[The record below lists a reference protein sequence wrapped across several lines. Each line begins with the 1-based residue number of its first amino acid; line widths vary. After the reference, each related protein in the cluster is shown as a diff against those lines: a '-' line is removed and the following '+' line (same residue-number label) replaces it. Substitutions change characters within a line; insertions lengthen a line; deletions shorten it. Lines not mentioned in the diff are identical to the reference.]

1 MKVKI
6 FNGYVLNSYSLEKKI
21 NDFLSGF
28 YKIERI
34 NFTYLRDNIILCS
47 YEGETWEEY
56 NTKMENALAATD
68 ALKSHYDQMTDS
80 YLQGRDYKNCFQM
93 E

>member
-6 FNGYVLNSYSLEKKI
+6 FNGYGLSSYSDLEKEI

-34 NFTYLRDNIILCS
+34 NFTYLRDNTILCS
-47 YEGETWEEY
+47 YEGETWEEH
-56 NTKMENALAATD
+56 NTKMENAPAA
-68 ALKSHYDQMTDS
+68 
-80 YLQGRDYKNCFQM
+80 GRWN
-93 E
+93 EISL

>member
-6 FNGYVLNSYSLEKKI
+6 FNGYGLKSSVLEEEI

-34 NFTYLRDNIILCS
+34 NFTYLRDNTILCS
-47 YEGETWEEY
+47 YEGETWEAY
-56 NTKMENALAATD
+56 NARMERTFAANDTIRPN
-68 ALKSHYDQMTDS
+68 YDQVRDS
-80 YLQGRDYKNCFQM
+80 Y
-93 E
+93 